1 MKSILILCLAC
12 FCMLLSAQTEIIDIR
27 LVDVIKIAQG
37 EAPRAL
43 IAQTRFSNNYWRY
56 QSFLANYKPQLS
68 LIATLP
74 DLNRSI
80 DNIIL
85 PDGSEQ
91 FINRSLMNTSSGIRM
106 SQEIPQTGGFIYA
119 QSSLR
124 RIDLFGKNAG
134 ISYLSIPLDFGFNQ
148 PLFQFNPHKWE
159 RQIQDLDFESSKKE
173 YAEEKEQ
180 IAYDAVNLFF
190 ELYVAQLNLQ
200 EARRQK
206 IYADS
211 LYEISIGRFEVG
223 RIAETDL
230 LQIELRSKNA
240 DTEVATE
247 LLNYQSAN
255 ERLRN
260 FIGVKEIVEFN
271 LLDPEILPGY
281 DIDPITALDFARRH
295 RSETTQFRIRLLDAQ
310 RDMDAAR
317 KGGGFNADLSGSFG
331 LSQTA
336 PTFIDAYTR
345 PIDQERVAFTFQV
358 PIADWGKNRSQR
370 EIARSNLE
378 LTQRTIELDN
388 VNFEREVILRV
399 QQFALIRSQ
408 LELAGRAAEV
418 ANKRVEIAKS
428 RYEIGKIDVT
438 ELNIALNEDQVARR
452 AYFQSLWSLW
462 TAHYEI
468 RNLTLYDFI
477 NRNSL
482 ADQVPNIN
490 TATR

>member
-1 MKSILILCLAC
+1 MKSILISCLVMTHLVL
-12 FCMLLSAQTEIIDIR
+12 FGQLQKVDIS
-27 LVDVIKIAQG
+27 LAEVIRIAQG

-68 LIATLP
+68 LISTIP
-74 DLNRSI
+74 DLNRTI
-80 DNIIL
+80 DNVIL

-91 FINRSLMNTSSGIRM
+91 FINRSLMNTSVSMRM
-106 SQEIPQTGGFIYA
+106 SQQIHQTGGFFYA
-119 QSSLR
+119 QSNLR
-124 RIDLFGKNAG
+124 RIDLFGDNSG
-134 ISYLSIPLDFGFNQ
+134 ISYLSVPLSFGFIQ
-148 PLFQFNPHKWE
+148 PIFQFNEDKWN
-159 RQIQDLDFESSKKE
+159 RQIQDLDFESAKKQ
-173 YAEEKEQ
+173 YTEEKEQ

-255 ERLRN
+255 ERLRT
-260 FIGVKEIVEFN
+260 FIGIKDNVEFN
-271 LLDPEILPGY
+271 LLDPEILQDY
-281 DIDPITALDFARRH
+281 DIDAARALDYARKH
-295 RSETTQFRIRLLDAQ
+295 RSQTTGFRIRLLEAQ
-310 RDMDAAR
+310 MDMEEAER
-317 KGGGFNADLSGSFG
+317 SGGLNVDLSGSFG
-331 LSQTA
+331 LSQTG
-336 PTFIDAYTR
+336 PTFVDAYNR
-345 PIDQERVAFTFQV
+345 PVDQERVTLSFQI

-370 EIARSNLE
+370 EIAKSNLE

-399 QQFALIRSQ
+399 QQFALKRSQ
-408 LELAGRAAEV
+408 LELSKRAADV
-418 ANKRVEIAKS
+418 ADKRVNIAKS

-438 ELNIALNEDQVARR
+438 ELNIALNEYQIARR
-452 AYFQSLWSLW
+452 AYYQALWALW

-468 RNLTLYDFI
+468 RNLTLYDFV
-477 NRNSL
+477 RQQSL
-482 ADQVPNIN
+482 ADQAPQIN
-490 TATR
+490 TGR